1 MIDGMNGQERKKE
14 RDRIKRLTRGV
25 PMDNLSVYNRAATFE
40 DRRTNRDRSR
50 SDQERNAIRRDL
62 EADE

>member
-1 MIDGMNGQERKKE
+1 MMKRMNGQERKKE

-40 DRRTNRDRSR
+40 DRRTKRDRSR
-50 SDQERNAIRRDL
+50 NDRERNALRREL
-62 EADE
+62 ED

>member
-1 MIDGMNGQERKKE
+1 MDGMNGQERKKE
-14 RDRIKRLTRGV
+14 RDRIKRLVRRV

-40 DRRTNRDRSR
+40 DRRTNRDRRR